1 MSHLH
6 TERLAAL
13 ADQLPTAEEAEHL
26 AACRECATERDAH
39 RAVLEMA
46 GESRRS
52 IAAPL
57 TDWESLSTALRS
69 EGMMSDEAAG
79 PALVRQSPWSGR
91 MLRVAAAIL
100 LVAGGAFIGRYTAS
114 AESLAVADNAG
125 TGSGV
130 PSAEMLL
137 PEYTSP
143 EEARLALARYETAY
157 LHAASFLDAQAENV
171 QAPGEGGHD
180 PDTYRTRLA
189 ALDRVGTTMREALS
203 ESPLDPLINSYYMTA
218 MSQRAAT
225 MRQLNRALPAE
236 ARLVGF

>member
-26 AACRECATERDAH
+26 AACRECAIERDAH
-39 RAVLEMA
+39 LAVLEMA

-57 TDWESLSTALRS
+57 TDWDSLSTALRS
-69 EGMMSDEAAG
+69 EGLMNDGEAG
-79 PALVRQSPWSGR
+79 PVLVRQSPWSRR
-91 MLRVAAAIL
+91 MLRVAAALL
-100 LVAGGAFIGRYTAS
+100 LVAGGAFIGRYTAP
-114 AESLAVADNAG
+114 AESLMVADNAG
-125 TGSGV
+125 MGSEV
-130 PSAEMLL
+130 PTVDMLL
-137 PEYTSP
+137 PEYTSA
-143 EEARLALARYETAY
+143 EQARLALARYETAFQ
-157 LHAASFLDAQAENV
+157 HAASFLEAQAEAV
-171 QAPGEGGHD
+171 QPLDREDD

-189 ALDRVGTTMREALS
+189 ALDMVGTTMREALS
-203 ESPLDPLINSYYMTA
+203 ESPLDPVINSYYMTA